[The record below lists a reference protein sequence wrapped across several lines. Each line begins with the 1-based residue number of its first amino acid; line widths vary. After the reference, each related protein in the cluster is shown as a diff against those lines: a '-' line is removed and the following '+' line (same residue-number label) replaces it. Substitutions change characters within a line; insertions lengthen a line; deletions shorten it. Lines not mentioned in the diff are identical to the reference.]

1 MVLENSLIKHKIMLP
16 PKNRGTVTYVAPPGQ
31 YDISVSAAPPP
42 AAWPPRPPPLTYPV
56 CLRQDVVME
65 LEFEGV
71 KEKFTMVQV
80 WPVRQVRP
88 VTEKLPANHP
98 LLTGQRVLDALFP

>member
-1 MVLENSLIKHKIMLP
+1 MLVQNRNALLFDRRFCETDCLIRSDSI
-16 PKNRGTVTYVAPPGQ
+16 
-31 YDISVSAAPPP
+31 
-42 AAWPPRPPPLTYPV
+42 
-56 CLRQDVVME
+56 QDVVLE

-80 WPVRQVRP
+80 WPVRQIRP